1 MTAVPLKDEIQPP
14 ARGEAMHQGDTPVGV
29 TAVVASAKAEL
40 WETLPE
46 KSASPGCTNSTWKD
60 LSSRQVISSCNGN
73 KKQAPW
79 APLWG
84 SAWGGGGIRMSSLPV
99 QSCASHA
106 EMQLAL
112 ILA

>member
-1 MTAVPLKDEIQPP
+1 MATVPLKDEIQPP
-14 ARGEAMHQGDTPVGV
+14 ARGEAMRQGDTPVDV

-60 LSSRQVISSCNGN
+60 LSSRQAISSCNGN
-73 KKQAPW
+73 EKQAPW
-79 APLWG
+79 APLG
-84 SAWGGGGIRMSSLPV
+84 LSMGGGGIRLSSLPV